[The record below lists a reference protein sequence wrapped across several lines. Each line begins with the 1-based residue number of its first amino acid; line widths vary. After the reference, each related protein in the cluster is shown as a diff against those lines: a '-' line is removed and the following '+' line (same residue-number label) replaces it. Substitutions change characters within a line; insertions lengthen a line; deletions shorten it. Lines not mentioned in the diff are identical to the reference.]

1 MSIQSVQMVFAV
13 GAMGGAALELLHW
26 YALRRDPE
34 LPAYAKSVFYWII
47 TAAMIA
53 LGGLVAILYF
63 GARAEALLAF
73 HVGASTPLILQK
85 LTTTVAKKPG
95 AKGAG
100 PNLFDFLDW

>member
-1 MSIQSVQMVFAV
+1 
-13 GAMGGAALELLHW
+13 
-26 YALRRDPE
+26 

-47 TAAMIA
+47 TVAMIA

-63 GARAEALLAF
+63 GVRAEALLAF

-95 AKGAG
+95 AKGVG
-100 PNLFDFLDW
+100 PNLLDFLDW